1 MPTHRDSVAGGVWW
15 KDPAVWWAE
24 RSVRE
29 PHGDFEVD
37 WAARKASPYNFTG
50 NSTPRAGKMNS
61 AYAKWLARPQSAPS
75 KDPAGRDSSLWWVQG
90 ARFTTPTC
98 WDQRVAQCT
107 SSSSSSSVRPKL
119 PVPRLA
125 MGALSTSSSE
135 LPSTERVRRWKL
147 SHDHL
152 LKRERRH
159 KGIGA
164 CNPALQDYDA
174 TSADPR
180 HVQSARTRCEHEV
193 TVRATSSRTAPP
205 PPPPV
210 HRRGEAKHISE
221 ASIPGYTG
229 HIRGA
234 AAGLGSTSVWNEVYV
249 PEPSSVRVA
258 APPQFLSV
266 QTTFKPPTWYPTS
279 HPNQQARLTPRR
291 QWHKEVHAYEALSR
305 VPSNQQFMALSE
317 PRTGHGLQRQKDQTW
332 AGGLRGFR
340 SGRSR
345 SSGRITAWV

>member
-1 MPTHRDSVAGGVWW
+1 
-15 KDPAVWWAE
+15 
-24 RSVRE
+24 
-29 PHGDFEVD
+29 
-37 WAARKASPYNFTG
+37 
-50 NSTPRAGKMNS
+50 
-61 AYAKWLARPQSAPS
+61 
-75 KDPAGRDSSLWWVQG
+75 
-90 ARFTTPTC
+90 
-98 WDQRVAQCT
+98 
-107 SSSSSSSVRPKL
+107 
-119 PVPRLA
+119 

-152 LKRERRH
+152 LKRGRRH

-174 TSADPR
+174 TMNDPR

-193 TVRATSSRTAPP
+193 TVRATSSRAASPP
-205 PPPPV
+205 PPPI

-249 PEPSSVRVA
+249 PEPSSMRVA

-317 PRTGHGLQRQKDQTW
+317 PRTGHGVQRQKDQAW
-332 AGGLRGFR
+332 AGGLRGFQ
-340 SGRSR
+340 SGRSK